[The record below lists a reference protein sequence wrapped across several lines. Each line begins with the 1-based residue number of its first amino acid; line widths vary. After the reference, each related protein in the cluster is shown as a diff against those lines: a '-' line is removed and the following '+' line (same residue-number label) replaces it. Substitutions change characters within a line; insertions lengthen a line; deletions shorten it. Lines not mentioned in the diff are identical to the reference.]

1 MVRLPA
7 RRRPALVSDFQPD
20 ALAVEER
27 APPRVARA
35 TLYAVAALLA
45 TGVAWS
51 CLSEIDEIASARGRL
66 VTTVPN
72 IVVQPLETAAIRSI
86 AVAVGQSVK
95 AGETLAVLDPTFSE
109 ADVQQLTARLAAA
122 EALVRRLDAE
132 DADRDA
138 AFDLTRPNRPWRPAS
153 PGSAGR
159 CATAACAASTRNWP
173 GPNRASPATAARR
186 RCCSP
191 ASTA

>member
-1 MVRLPA
+1 MSAPRSQDNPDETARPTLASVPASEPATKPAPEKAPPRGEVVILPG
-7 RRRPALVSDFQPD
+7 RRRPAVVSDFQPD

-35 TLYAVAALLA
+35 TLYTVAALLA

-51 CLSEIDEIASARGRL
+51 CLSEIDEIASSRGRL

-95 AGETLAVLDPTFSE
+95 AGETLAVL
-109 ADVQQLTARLAAA
+109 
-122 EALVRRLDAE
+122 
-132 DADRDA
+132 
-138 AFDLTRPNRPWRPAS
+138 
-153 PGSAGR
+153 
-159 CATAACAASTRNWP
+159 
-173 GPNRASPATAARR
+173 
-186 RCCSP
+186 
-191 ASTA
+191 